1 MDIKSNNLTLNAWCS
16 FKVIPTK
23 SIYKACSEDQIQDA
37 VIHLVD
43 KSKQLTTVTMT
54 YVSQIFVQT

>member
-1 MDIKSNNLTLNAWCS
+1 M
-16 FKVIPTK
+16 
-23 SIYKACSEDQIQDA
+23 YKACSEDQIQDA

>member
-16 FKVIPTK
+16 FKVIPTTNM
-23 SIYKACSEDQIQDA
+23 YKACSEDQIQDA